1 MKNKALLF
9 FALCMFSS
17 GWIHAQDE
25 GAGKSFTL
33 EQAIEFALQNSI
45 NVKNAALDERIAKAK
60 VGEVRA
66 TGLPQVN
73 GDVQLVHNNQL
84 PRFFTNYSNQGGFI
98 DLDSLSKAK
107 LKSYDG
113 KTIAV
118 NNIFQLKNSGD
129 AKLSVSQLIFNG
141 SYFVGLKAAKTY
153 KELSSKSTEQTK
165 IQTTEAVT
173 KAFYS
178 VLINNE
184 RMKLFDAN
192 IARVDSLLRDTKA
205 LNVNGFAE
213 KIDVDRIKVSLNNL
227 ITEREKFRNLQDLG
241 LELLKFQM
249 NFPMNEEIAIVGS
262 IENIKLDSVSLES
275 PAVTYSNRIEYS
287 LLETQ
292 HKLQRLNVKN
302 NYVGYLPTISAFGN
316 FGYSTQSATFEGLFS
331 TQTNPLPEGFEEGGI
346 GRDKWYAYEM
356 VGLSLTLPIFDG
368 FKKHHLTQ
376 QAKLEQAKVENNFQQ
391 LKSSIDLQVNQ
402 ADITLK
408 NSIKTVNAQKENVE
422 LATEVARVTKIKYQA
437 GVGSNLEVTEAE
449 SALREAQTNYY
460 NALYDAII
468 AQIDLETALGT
479 LVK

>member
-33 EQAIEFALQNSI
+33 EQAIEFAMQNSI

-66 TGLPQVN
+66 VGLPQVN
-73 GDVQLVHNNQL
+73 GDVQLVHNTQL
-84 PRFFTNYSNQGGFI
+84 SRFFTRVDTAGGFPPMTQEE
-98 DLDSLSKAK
+98 
-107 LKSYDG
+107 KSQSVPFLG
-113 KTIAV
+113 QTIAAA
-118 NNIFQLKNSGD
+118 NFFQLKNSGD
-129 AKLSVSQLIFNG
+129 AKVSVSQLIFNG

-153 KELSSKSTEQTK
+153 KELSLKSSKQTE
-165 IQTTEAVT
+165 IQTIEMVT

-184 RMKLFDAN
+184 RMDLFDAN
-192 IARVDSLLRDTKA
+192 ITRVDSLLKDTRA
-205 LNVNGFAE
+205 LNENGFAE
-213 KIDVDRIKVSLNNL
+213 KIDVDRIRVTLNNL
-227 ITEREKFRNLQDLG
+227 MTEREKFRNLQDLN

-249 NFPMNEEIAIVGS
+249 NYPMDQNISIVGN
-262 IENIKLDSVSLES
+262 IENITLDSLFMEKQ
-275 PAVTYSNRIEYS
+275 TLNYNNRIEYS

-292 HKLQRLNVKN
+292 RELQKLNVKN
-302 NYVGYLPTISAFGN
+302 NYIAYLPTISAFGN
-316 FGYSTQSATFEGLFS
+316 FGYSTQSPTFGGLFK
-331 TQTNPLPEGFEEGGI
+331 TETKGFPDTDEAGP
-346 GRDKWYAYEM
+346 DKWYPYGM
-356 VGLSLTLPIFDG
+356 VGLSLSLPIFDG
-368 FKKHHLTQ
+368 FNKHYLTQ
-376 QAKLEQAKVENNFQQ
+376 QAKLEQAKVENNFHQ
-391 LKSSIDLQVNQ
+391 LKSAIDLEVSQS
-402 ADITLK
+402 DIILK

-422 LATEVARVTKIKYQA
+422 LAEEIARVTKIKYQA